1 MDFDEEFDEEFD
13 EDLDDDFDEELEM
26 DDSEI
31 MKSKSPSDTGK
42 KIALYFMST
51 IGPGEKKHKLVVYT
65 GNIIENIKETVGNLF
80 ALNPLDFHLSHG
92 GITLDERNP
101 LSEYNVKDGDDIL
114 LIPAS
119 VAGMNF

>member
-1 MDFDEEFDEEFD
+1 MDFDEEYD
-13 EDLDDDFDEELEM
+13 EDLDEELEF
-26 DDSEI
+26 DESEI
-31 MKSKSPSDTGK
+31 LESKTPNNTGK
-42 KIALYFMST
+42 KIAIYFMST

-65 GNIIENIKETVGNLF
+65 GNIVENIKETVGNLF

-92 GITLDERNP
+92 GITLDEKNP

-119 VAGMNF
+119 IAGMSS

>member
-1 MDFDEEFDEEFD
+1 VDFDEEFD
-13 EDLDDDFDEELEM
+13 EDLDEDLEI

-31 MKSKSPSDTGK
+31 LKTKSPSDTGK

-65 GNIIENIKETVGNLF
+65 GNIVEQIKETVGNLF

-92 GITLDERNP
+92 GITLDEKNS
-101 LSEYNVKDGDDIL
+101 LSEYDVKDGDDIL

-119 VAGMNF
+119 VAGIIF